1 MSAYLAEFIGTMV
14 LIMFGNGLLAGL
26 TLNKSLSQGA
36 NWVVVTFGWGFAV
49 MIGIYV
55 AGAYSGAHLNPAV
68 TIALA
73 VGGSFPWADVVP
85 YIIAQIAGAFVGASI
100 VILHYYP
107 HFKATPQKLIHMVFF
122 PQDQRL
128 EIHLSI

>member
-73 VGGSFPWADVVP
+73 VGGSFP
-85 YIIAQIAGAFVGASI
+85 
-100 VILHYYP
+100 
-107 HFKATPQKLIHMVFF
+107 
-122 PQDQRL
+122 
-128 EIHLSI
+128 

>member
-85 YIIAQIAGAFVGASI
+85 YIIA
-100 VILHYYP
+100 
-107 HFKATPQKLIHMVFF
+107 
-122 PQDQRL
+122 
-128 EIHLSI
+128 